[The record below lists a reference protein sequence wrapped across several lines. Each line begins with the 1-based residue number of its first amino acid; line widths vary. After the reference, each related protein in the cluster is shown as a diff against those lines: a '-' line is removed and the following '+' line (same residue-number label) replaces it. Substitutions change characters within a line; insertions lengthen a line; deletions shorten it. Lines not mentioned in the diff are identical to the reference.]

1 MPNKGSRYQ
10 ATRQAQAQA
19 QAQQL
24 LLQQLLSQAASPQ
37 VQSPQAPAQNV
48 LAGLLGAAG
57 QLPASNTNVGIV
69 ANLAAALNANNM
81 ALAQP
86 TSPTSKSE

>member
-1 MPNKGSRYQ
+1 MN
-10 ATRQAQAQA
+10 AQRA
-19 QAQQL
+19 L
-24 LLQQLLSQAASPQ
+24 
-37 VQSPQAPAQNV
+37 
-48 LAGLLGAAG
+48 LLGAAG